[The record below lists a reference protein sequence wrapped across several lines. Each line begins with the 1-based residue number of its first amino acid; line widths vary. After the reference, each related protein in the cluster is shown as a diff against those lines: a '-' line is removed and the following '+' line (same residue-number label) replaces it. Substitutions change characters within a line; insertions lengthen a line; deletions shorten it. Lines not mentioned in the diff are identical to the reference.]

1 MFAISRKYY
10 SKIRPLRK
18 CGAKQVNLQVLAKN
32 NNC

>member
-1 MFAISRKYY
+1 MFAISRKFI

-18 CGAKQVNLQVLAKN
+18 FGIKQVNLQVLAKN